1 MRISD
6 WSSDVC
12 SSDLDCNVCL
22 APAVLCFKA
31 GGKLADDAI
40 AIEYLADGT
49 VWFTTLV
56 YCSDELA
63 VLQLDTVV
71 RDYDAGKVNRL
82 LVTGHEVVI
91 ACDISRAVAN
101 LAERSEE
108 HTSELQSLMRISYA
122 VICSKQKKELI
133 EQK

>member
-63 VLQLDTVV
+63 GLQLDTVV

-82 LVTGHEVVI
+82 RTEERRAGKEWVST
-91 ACDISRAVAN
+91 CRSRG
-101 LAERSEE
+101 SP
-108 HTSELQSLMRISYA
+108 
-122 VICSKQKKELI
+122 
-133 EQK
+133 